1 MAIEK
6 NNFKVSRF
14 DYEFSPGSKKSISSD
29 EDELQR
35 RTSAV
40 ESDDDD
46 DEFDDADSGAA
57 SDDYDTLEWGETGVE
72 FCHVDNQ
79 TCSIPLELYDLPGL
93 EDILSVDVWNEC
105 LSDEERFSLSK
116 FLPDMDQETY
126 MITLKELFTG
136 SNFHFGSPIKMLFS
150 MLKGGLC
157 EPRVALYRQGLK
169 FFQRRQHYHLLRKH
183 QNNMVSSLCQMRD
196 AWLSCRGYSMDERLR
211 VLNLMRSQKSFNDER
226 TEGLETDSS
235 DGVSGEGFHRRFK
248 DKKMASKVRNFSSY
262 NASSNLDFPSGG
274 RLTNLEAPEYGKQ
287 NSKGTFKLAGSKF
300 PSVMEPMVR
309 LPSAYHDL
317 DINSRPYGSV
327 GDHLQLRKVGGYD
340 SGPMLRIRDETRMSE
355 AAEETTY
362 RKGTP
367 RDRKAPLSGGMEKGI
382 LEAGKRY
389 EALRGNIFDNFIG
402 LPLSSKGDLYGKNK
416 NVNLFPKRGVVA
428 EKPVSMRTSY
438 NPSKKI
444 KLLENPQLIGDQT
457 KSTKG
462 GISQLP
468 RKGTKVD
475 SEDLA
480 GSVRHNKTQG
490 KSFVM
495 DPLLKSADWSIK
507 GKKWKAG
514 MEPTDL
520 SYGAY
525 RSPSPQVNEGP
536 LLSELRAKPSQKKIK
551 GRFVQKGGSDPASSK
566 GNKKFVRGEETE
578 SDSSEQFE
586 DDEDSNPLLRSK
598 LAYPSVMEISQS
610 SLLNSGL
617 DAKKV
622 KYVKKDIKEHIGN
635 LDPIS
640 YSKKMINNSP
650 QHGYAFSG
658 VNTMKTRQGKI
669 QDSGSFQDLSSK
681 VSEKSY
687 LPVLDTFSDGDDD
700 DDDDGKKNSK
710 IFNNGQMQS
719 ESSKRSR
726 KSSSKASTAEGKQKG
741 RGNLDLSVI
750 QSKNLQD
757 YVVDEDDDS
766 HEMRLFEDD
775 YGGDKFP
782 EAGLQSESFM
792 GISSER
798 PDGPLLG
805 CNSVKKKR
813 KVKGDVAEMDRKD
826 EGELQSDTLQQ
837 IKESTSSKKKTKKR
851 QKAET
856 CNSDVGTTEPP
867 AIETGTVDMELETKP
882 QRNSFPLITPTVHTG
897 FSFSIMHLLSAVR
910 LAMISPLP
918 EDMLEPIKE
927 KKKRHE
933 GDIALDLSQDNKA
946 DVNNLEQPEEVTV
959 PSLTVQD
966 IVDRVKSNPGDPS
979 ILETQE
985 PLLDLV
991 RGVLKIF
998 SSKTAPLGAKGW
1010 KMLAVYEKLTKTWS
1024 WIGPVSRSSSDYE
1037 AIEEATS
1044 PEAWGLPHKMLVKLV
1059 DSFANWLKSGQ
1070 ETLQQ
1075 IGSLPAP
1082 PASLMQFNVDEKER
1096 FRDLR
1101 AQKSLN
1107 TINSSTE
1114 EVRDYFRREEVLRYS
1129 IPDRAFSYTA
1139 ADGKKSIVAPLRRC
1153 GGKPTSKARE
1163 HFMLKKDRPPHV
1175 TILCLVRDA
1184 AARLPGS
1191 IGTRADVCT
1200 LIRDSQYV
1208 VEDVSDA
1215 QVNQVVSGALDRL
1228 HYERDPCVQFDGE
1241 RKLWVYL
1248 HREREEEDFED
1259 DGTSSTK
1266 KWKRPKKD
1274 VTEQSS
1280 DHGLV
1285 TVAYHASGEHTG
1297 YDICSDLNTEPP
1309 CIDDVKGMDQIYG
1322 DTRQNLEHDID
1333 NNHGSDHDEMCQ
1345 GPKIVMASNP
1355 MEETKLICQENSTNE
1370 DFDDEA
1376 FGRERPVGFLSSSI
1390 S

>member
-29 EDELQR
+29 EDELHR
-35 RTSAV
+35 HTSAV

-46 DEFDDADSGAA
+46 DEINDVDSGAG
-57 SDDYDTLEWGETGVE
+57 SDDYDTLEWGEAGVE
-72 FCHVDNQ
+72 FCHVDDQ
-79 TCSIPLELYDLPGL
+79 TCSIPLELYDLSGL

-105 LSDEERFSLSK
+105 LSDEEQFNLSK

-126 MITLKELFTG
+126 MLTLKELFTG

-157 EPRVALYRQGLK
+157 EPRVALYRHGLK

-183 QNNMVSSLCQMRD
+183 QNNMISRLCWMRD
-196 AWLSCRGYSMDERLR
+196 DWLNCRGYSMEERLR
-211 VLNLMRSQKSFNDER
+211 ILNLMRSQKSFDYER
-226 TEGLETDSS
+226 IDGLETDSS
-235 DGVSGEGFHRRFK
+235 DRVSGEGFRRRFK
-248 DKKMASKVRNFSSY
+248 DKKVASKLHNFSSY
-262 NASSNLDFPSGG
+262 NASSDLDFPLGG

-287 NSKGTFKLAGSKF
+287 NSKGIFKLAGSKF
-300 PSVMEPMVR
+300 PSLMEPMVS

-317 DINSRPYGSV
+317 DINSTPYSSI
-327 GDHLQLRKVGGYD
+327 GDLPQRRKVGGYY
-340 SGPMLRIRDETRMSE
+340 SGPMLRIRDETRIGN
-355 AAEETTY
+355 ATKETTN

-367 RDRKAPLSGGMEKGI
+367 RDLRAPPGGGMEKGV
-382 LEAGKRY
+382 LEASKRY

-416 NVNLFPKRGVVA
+416 NVNLVRKRSVVA
-428 EKPVSMRTSY
+428 EKPVSMRSSY
-438 NPSKKI
+438 NPSKKAQSI
-444 KLLENPQLIGDQT
+444 RDQT
-457 KSTKG
+457 KSMKPS
-462 GISQLP
+462 ISQP
-468 RKGTKVD
+468 PHKSTKVD
-475 SEDLA
+475 SEGLA
-480 GSVRHNKTQG
+480 GSLRHNKTRG
-490 KSFVM
+490 KSFAT
-495 DPLLKSADWSIK
+495 DPLLKNADRSIR
-507 GKKWKAG
+507 GKNWKTA

-520 SYGAY
+520 NYKAY
-525 RSPSPQVNEGP
+525 RSPSPQINEGHVP
-536 LLSELRAKPSQKKIK
+536 SELRAKPSQKKTK
-551 GRFVQKGGSDPASSK
+551 GRFVQKMGSDPASSK

-578 SDSSEQFE
+578 SESSEQFE
-586 DDEDSNPLLRSK
+586 DDEDGNPILRSK
-598 LAYPSVMEISQS
+598 LAYPSVMEVSQFS
-610 SLLNSGL
+610 SLNSGL
-617 DAKKV
+617 EAKKV
-622 KYVKKDIKEHIGN
+622 KYVKNDIKEHIGT

-640 YSKKMINNSP
+640 YSKKTVNKSP
-650 QHGYAFSG
+650 QHGYALSG
-658 VNTMKTRQGKI
+658 VNTMNTRLGKI

-681 VSEKSY
+681 VSEKNY
-687 LPVLDTFSDGDDD
+687 LPVLDTFSDDEDDEV
-700 DDDDGKKNSK
+700 KKNSK
-710 IFNNGQMQS
+710 MFNNGRLQS

-726 KSSSKASTAEGKQKG
+726 KSSSKSFTAEGKRKG
-741 RGNLDLSVI
+741 RGNHDLSAM
-750 QSKNLQD
+750 QSRNLYD
-757 YVVDEDDDS
+757 YAVDEEGNS
-766 HEMRLFEDD
+766 NEMRLFEDD
-775 YGGDKFP
+775 YGADRFP
-782 EAGLQSESFM
+782 QAGLQSESFM

-798 PDGPLLG
+798 PNGSLLG

-813 KVKGDVAEMDRKD
+813 KVKGNVTEMDKKD

-837 IKESTSSKKKTKKR
+837 VNDSTPLKKKKKKR
-851 QKAET
+851 QKADG
-856 CNSDVGTTEPP
+856 CSSDVGRSEPP
-867 AIETGTVDMELETKP
+867 ATEMGTLDMEQEIKP
-882 QRNSFPLITPTVHTG
+882 QRNSFLLITPTVHTG
-897 FSFSIMHLLSAVR
+897 FSFSIMHLLTAVR
-910 LAMISPLP
+910 LATITPLP

-933 GDIALDLSQDNKA
+933 GDFTLDLSHDNKA
-946 DVNNLEQPEEVTV
+946 DVNNLEQAEEVNV
-959 PSLTVQD
+959 PSLTVQE

-1010 KMLAVYEKLTKTWS
+1010 KMLAIYEKSTKTWS

-1037 AIEEATS
+1037 AIEEAAS

-1070 ETLQQ
+1070 ETLQL

-1107 TINSSTE
+1107 TISSSTE

-1153 GGKPTSKARE
+1153 GGKPTSKARD

-1184 AARLPGS
+1184 TARLPGS

-1208 VEDVSDA
+1208 MEDVSDA

-1266 KWKRPKKD
+1266 KWRRPKKD
-1274 VTEQSS
+1274 VIDQSS

-1285 TVAYHASGEHTG
+1285 TVAYHASGENIG
-1297 YDICSDLNTEPP
+1297 YDICSELNTDPP
-1309 CIDDVKGMDQIYG
+1309 CIDDVKGTEQIYS
-1322 DTRQNLEHDID
+1322 DVRQVVEHDID
-1333 NNHGSDHDEMCQ
+1333 NNHGSDHDEMSQ
-1345 GPKIVMASNP
+1345 SPQVMKASNP

-1376 FGRERPVGFLSSSI
+1376 FGGQSPVGFLRASI

>member
-46 DEFDDADSGAA
+46 EFDEADSGAG

-72 FCHVDNQ
+72 FCHVDDQ

-105 LSDEERFSLSK
+105 LSEEERFSLSK

-126 MITLKELFTG
+126 MLTLKELFTG
-136 SNFHFGSPIKMLFS
+136 CNFHFGSPIKMLFN

-157 EPRVALYRQGLK
+157 EPRVALYRHGLK
-169 FFQRRQHYHLLRKH
+169 FFQRRQHYHVLRKH
-183 QNNMVSSLCQMRD
+183 QNNMVSNLCQMRD
-196 AWLSCRGYSMDERLR
+196 AWLNCRGYSMEERLR
-211 VLNLMRSQKSFNDER
+211 VLNLMRSQKSFIDER

-235 DGVSGEGFHRRFK
+235 DRISGEGFHKRFK
-248 DKKMASKVRNFSSY
+248 DKKMASKMRNFSSY
-262 NASSNLDFPSGG
+262 NASSNLDFPSGD
-274 RLTNLEAPEYGKQ
+274 RLSNLEALEYGKP

-309 LPSAYHDL
+309 LPSPYPDF

-327 GDHLQLRKVGGYD
+327 GDLPQLRKVSGYD
-340 SGPMLRIRDETRMSE
+340 SGPMLRIRDETRIGD
-355 AAEETTY
+355 ANEETTY
-362 RKGTP
+362 RKGMP
-367 RDRKAPLSGGMEKGI
+367 RDRKAPVGRGMEKGA
-382 LEAGKRY
+382 LEADKRY
-389 EALRGNIFDNFIG
+389 EALSGNIFDNFVG

-428 EKPVSMRTSY
+428 EKPVNTRTSY

-444 KLLENPQLIGDQT
+444 KLPENAQLIDQT
-457 KSTKG
+457 KPTKG

-480 GSVRHNKTQG
+480 ISLQHNKAQG
-490 KSFVM
+490 KPFVM
-495 DPLLKSADWSIK
+495 DPLHKNAEWNVR
-507 GKKWKAG
+507 GKRWKTG
-514 MEPTDL
+514 MEPTDH
-520 SYGAY
+520 SYGTY
-525 RSPSPQVNEGP
+525 RSPSPQLNEEH
-536 LLSELRAKPSQKKIK
+536 LLSELRAKPSKKKSK
-551 GRFVQKGGSDPASSK
+551 GRFVQKGGLDPASSK
-566 GNKKFVRGEETE
+566 GNKMFVRGEETE

-598 LAYPSVMEISQS
+598 LAYPSATEISQF

-622 KYVKKDIKEHIGN
+622 KYIKKDIKEHIGS
-635 LDPIS
+635 LDPSS
-640 YSKKMINNSP
+640 YSKKMVNRSP

-658 VNTMKTRQGKI
+658 INAMKTRQGKI
-669 QDSGSFQDLSSK
+669 QDYGSFQDPSSK

-687 LPVLDTFSDGDDD
+687 LPVLDTFSDDDD
-700 DDDDGKKNSK
+700 DDDTGKKNSK
-710 IFNNGQMQS
+710 KFNNGQLQK

-726 KSSSKASTAEGKQKG
+726 KSSSKAFTAEGKQKG
-741 RGNLDLSVI
+741 RGNLDLSM
-750 QSKNLQD
+750 QTRNLPE
-757 YVVDEDDDS
+757 YAVDEEDDTR
-766 HEMRLFEDD
+766 EMRLFEDD
-775 YGGDKFP
+775 YGVDRFP
-782 EAGLQSESFM
+782 QAGLQSESFM
-792 GISSER
+792 GISCER

-813 KVKGDVAEMDRKD
+813 KVKGEATEMDGKD

-837 IKESTSSKKKTKKR
+837 KDSTSSKRKTKKR
-851 QKAET
+851 QKPDSYS
-856 CNSDVGTTEPP
+856 SDVGTTEPP
-867 AIETGTVDMELETKP
+867 AIEMETVDMEQETKP
-882 QRNSFPLITPTVHTG
+882 QRISFPLITPTVHTG

-910 LAMISPLP
+910 LAMITPLP

-933 GDIALDLSQDNKA
+933 GDITVDLSHDNKA
-946 DVNNLEQPEEVTV
+946 DVNNLEQAEEVNV

-1010 KMLAVYEKLTKTWS
+1010 KMLAVYEKSTKTWS
-1024 WIGPVSRSSSDYE
+1024 WIGPVSQSSTDYE

-1070 ETLQQ
+1070 ETLQL

-1082 PASLMQFNVDEKER
+1082 PASLINFNVDEKER

-1107 TINSSTE
+1107 TISSSTE
-1114 EVRDYFRREEVLRYS
+1114 EVRDYFRQEEILRYS

-1153 GGKPTSKARE
+1153 GGKPTSKARD

-1274 VTEQSS
+1274 VIEQSS
-1280 DHGLV
+1280 DRGLV
-1285 TVAYHASGEHTG
+1285 TVAYHASGEQSG

-1322 DTRQNLEHDID
+1322 DVRQNLEHDID
-1333 NNHGSDHDEMCQ
+1333 NNHESDHDEMCP
-1345 GPKIVMASNP
+1345 GPQIMKPSNP
-1355 MEETKLICQENSTNE
+1355 MEEPKLICQENSTNE

-1376 FGRERPVGFLSSSI
+1376 FGRERPVGFLSASI

>member
-6 NNFKVSRF
+6 QNFKVSRF

-29 EDELQR
+29 EDELQK

-46 DEFDDADSGAA
+46 DEFDDADSGAG

-136 SNFHFGSPIKMLFS
+136 CNFRFGSPIKMLFS

-157 EPRVALYRQGLK
+157 EPRVALYRHGLN

-196 AWLSCRGYSMDERLR
+196 AWLNCRGYSMEERLR
-211 VLNLMRSQKSFNDER
+211 VLNLTKSQKSFNDER
-226 TEGLETDSS
+226 TEGFETDSS
-235 DGVSGEGFHRRFK
+235 DGVSGERFHRRFN
-248 DKKMASKVRNFSSY
+248 DKKMASKMRNFSSY
-262 NASSNLDFPSGG
+262 NASSNLDFPSVD
-274 RLTNLEAPEYGKQ
+274 RLSNLEALEYGKQ
-287 NSKGTFKLAGSKF
+287 NSKGTFKLVAGSKF

-309 LPSAYHDL
+309 HPSPYHDL
-317 DINSRPYGSV
+317 DINSRPYGSI
-327 GDHLQLRKVGGYD
+327 GDLPQLRKVGGYD
-340 SGPMLRIRDETRMSE
+340 SGPMLRISDETRVGD
-355 AAEETTY
+355 ATEETTY
-362 RKGTP
+362 RKGTL
-367 RDRKAPLSGGMEKGI
+367 RDRKTLLSGGMEKGI
-382 LEAGKRY
+382 LEAGKGY

-444 KLLENPQLIGDQT
+444 KLPETAQLIGDQT
-457 KSTKG
+457 VSTKG

-468 RKGTKVD
+468 RKGIKVD
-475 SEDLA
+475 PEDFA
-480 GSVRHNKTQG
+480 GSLRHNKTQG
-490 KSFVM
+490 KSFGM
-495 DPLLKSADWSIK
+495 DPLLKKADWNIR
-507 GKKWKAG
+507 GKKWKTG

-536 LLSELRAKPSQKKIK
+536 LLSELRVKPSKKKIK
-551 GRFVQKGGSDPASSK
+551 GRFVQKGGLDPASSK

-586 DDEDSNPLLRSK
+586 DDEDSNPVLRSK
-598 LAYPSVMEISQS
+598 LAYPSVMEVSES

-617 DAKKV
+617 DTKKV
-622 KYVKKDIKEHIGN
+622 KYVKKEIKEHIGN
-635 LDPIS
+635 LEPVS
-640 YSKKMINNSP
+640 YSKKMVNKSF

-658 VNTMKTRQGKI
+658 VKTRQGKV
-669 QDSGSFQDLSSK
+669 QDFGSFQDLSSN
-681 VSEKSY
+681 VPEKSY
-687 LPVLDTFSDGDDD
+687 LPVLDTFSD
-700 DDDDGKKNSK
+700 DDGADGKTNSK
-710 IFNNGQMQS
+710 MFNNGQLQS

-726 KSSSKASTAEGKQKG
+726 KSSSKAFTADGKRKG
-741 RGNLDLSVI
+741 RGNPDLSVM
-750 QSKNLQD
+750 QARNLPD
-757 YVVDEDDDS
+757 YAVAEEDNS

-775 YGGDKFP
+775 YGADRFP
-782 EAGLQSESFM
+782 QAGLQSEPFM
-792 GISSER
+792 GISCER

-813 KVKGDVAEMDRKD
+813 KVKGDVVTEMNRKD
-826 EGELQSDTLQQ
+826 EGEMQSDTLQQ
-837 IKESTSSKKKTKKR
+837 IKDSTSSKKKSRKR
-851 QKAET
+851 QKADS
-856 CNSDVGTTEPP
+856 CSSDVGTSEPP
-867 AIETGTVDMELETKP
+867 AIETGAVDMELETKP
-882 QRNSFPLITPTVHTG
+882 QRISFPLITPTVHTG
-897 FSFSIMHLLSAVR
+897 FSFSVMHLLSAVR
-910 LAMISPLP
+910 MAMITPLP
-918 EDMLEPIKE
+918 EDILEPIKE

-933 GDIALDLSQDNKA
+933 GDITLDLSHDNKA
-946 DVNNLEQPEEVTV
+946 DVNNSEQAEEVNV

-991 RGVLKIF
+991 RGALKIL

-1010 KMLAVYEKLTKTWS
+1010 KMLAVYEKSMKTWS

-1037 AIEEATS
+1037 IIEEVTS

-1070 ETLQQ
+1070 ETLQL

-1107 TINSSTE
+1107 TISASTE
-1114 EVRDYFRREEVLRYS
+1114 EVRAYFRQEEVLRYS

-1153 GGKPTSKARE
+1153 GGKPTSKARD

-1184 AARLPGS
+1184 ASRLPGS

-1208 VEDVSDA
+1208 VEDVSDV

-1274 VTEQSS
+1274 VIEQSS

-1297 YDICSDLNTEPP
+1297 HDICSDLNAEPA
-1309 CIDDVKGMDQIYG
+1309 CIDDVKGMEQIYG
-1322 DTRQNLEHDID
+1322 DARQNLEHDID
-1333 NNHGSDHDEMCQ
+1333 NNHGSDHDEKCQ
-1345 GPKIVMASNP
+1345 GPQIMKASNP

-1376 FGRERPVGFLSSSI
+1376 FGRERERPVGFLSASI